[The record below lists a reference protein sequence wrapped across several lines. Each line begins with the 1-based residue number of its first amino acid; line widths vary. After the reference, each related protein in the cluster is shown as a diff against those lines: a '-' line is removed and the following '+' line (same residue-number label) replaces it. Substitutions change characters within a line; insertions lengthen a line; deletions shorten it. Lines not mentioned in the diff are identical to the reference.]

1 VIRRG
6 LTTRQTGRL
15 VDALLGAQ
23 PAQWSKLLEQV
34 PPAAKASGPKGG
46 APRRTPG
53 EQLVADA
60 WVMKRVAT
68 RMQAQLLGRSLL
80 SLGAPA
86 CAVVSQELVELR
98 ATLSALTTTLDT
110 RLGVSDAT

>member
-1 VIRRG
+1 
-6 LTTRQTGRL
+6 
-15 VDALLGAQ
+15 
-23 PAQWSKLLEQV
+23 
-34 PPAAKASGPKGG
+34 
-46 APRRTPG
+46 
-53 EQLVADA
+53 LVADA

-80 SLGAPA
+80 SLGAPV
-86 CAVVSQELVELR
+86 CAAVSQELVELR